1 MKLDQPRLID
11 QCHVL
16 CGAKLLHL
24 RILYDGENHF
34 YDLHLMHLTTWRLVL
49 RSAPA
54 TQLNFAKAKDLVE
67 EQARITCGV
76 AHLSFKW
83 ATPGSAPISGGRSK
97 SKNNRD
103 LSS

>member
-34 YDLHLMHLTTWRLVL
+34 YDLHLMHLTAWRLVM

-54 TQLNFAKAKDLVE
+54 IQLNFAKAKDLVE
-67 EQARITCGV
+67 EQARITCGA

-83 ATPGSAPISGGRSK
+83 VRPGSAPTPGGRFRSK
-97 SKNNRD
+97 SNRH
-103 LSS
+103 LS